1 VLENDHE
8 VKAPVLRVLM
18 INYEFPPIGGG
29 TGMACSQLLA
39 QFAGRTDIVVD
50 LVTSGMGTQPYADD
64 QFADNIIVHRLPV
77 AKRDL
82 YYWRA
87 GELFSWTRQAI
98 PYASRLSRRCRYDVC
113 HCWSGWPSGI
123 VGYWLRRRIP
133 YIVSLRG
140 SDVPG
145 YSKRLRLL
153 DLLLMRH
160 VSRRVWGQAARV
172 VAVSRNLRAL
182 ALQTQPK
189 AVIDIIPNGVD
200 AERFTPGSG
209 QDNHRVLFVGRLV
222 ERKGVHVLLEA
233 FRGVVA
239 TVPDA
244 VLTIVGDGPERAR
257 LEAMVGNFEIGGQV
271 VFRGHLAG
279 AEIPGAYRENAILV
293 LPALADAMPNVVLEA
308 MAAGLAIVTTPTG
321 GSAVIHGN
329 GVTVPPADPD
339 ALREALVA
347 YLADPA
353 RLAQHRSVSR
363 RLAEGMSWT
372 AVAEF
377 CLELYR
383 EAVTA
388 GVEPVA
394 AAPREFRLSPH

>member
-1 VLENDHE
+1 VLENDSAAT
-8 VKAPVLRVLM
+8 APVLRVLM

-29 TGMACSQLLA
+29 TGRACAQLLA
-39 QFAGRTDIVVD
+39 ELAGRPDIVVD
-50 LVTSGMGTQPYADD
+50 LVTSGVGVQPYALDRL
-64 QFADNIIVHRLPV
+64 ADNIAIHRLPV

-87 GELFSWTRQAI
+87 GELFTWTRRAI
-98 PYASRLSRRCRYDVC
+98 AYASRLSRQRQYHIC
-113 HCWSGWPSGI
+113 HCWAGWPSGL
-123 VGYWLRRRIP
+123 VGYRLRRRVP

-145 YSKRLRLL
+145 YSQRLRFL
-153 DLLLMRH
+153 DPLLMRR
-160 VSRRVWGQAARV
+160 VSRQVWRQAARV
-172 VAVSRNLRAL
+172 VAVSRTLRAL
-182 ALQTQPK
+182 ALQTQPG
-189 AVIDIIPNGVD
+189 AMIDVIPNGVD
-200 AERFTPGSG
+200 VERFAPGPG
-209 QDNHRVLFVGRLV
+209 KGDHRILFVGRLI
-222 ERKGVHVLLEA
+222 ERKGVHFLLQA

-257 LEAMVGNFEIGGQV
+257 LEAMTAELGLRGQV

-279 AEIPGAYRENAILV
+279 TETPSAYRENAILV

-321 GSAVIHGN
+321 GGEVLQGN

-339 ALREALVA
+339 ALREALTA
-347 YLADPA
+347 YLSDPA
-353 RLAQHRSVSR
+353 RLAQHRSLSR
-363 RLAEGMSWT
+363 RLAERMSWA

-383 EAVTA
+383 EAITA
-388 GVEPVA
+388 KLASVGTP
-394 AAPREFRLSPH
+394 PREFQLRSR